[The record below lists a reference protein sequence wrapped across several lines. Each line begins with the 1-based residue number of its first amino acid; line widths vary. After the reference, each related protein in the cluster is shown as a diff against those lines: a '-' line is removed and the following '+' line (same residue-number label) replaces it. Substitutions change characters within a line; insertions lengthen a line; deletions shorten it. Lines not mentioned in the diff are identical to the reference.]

1 MMNDECKRHNCLIAD
16 SKNNFLKTLHYLSL
30 DVVVGAVAS
39 SWLFWKMPDGI
50 TKPDV
55 PSLLILGICTWIIY
69 ILDRLLDNIKSE
81 PQDARHE
88 FHFQHQYY
96 LQITI
101 IVLLFVAFTLVF
113 FLPKNVIYFGIGLS
127 FFLVIYFI
135 ILKKFSQKSNYQYFK
150 EIFTAIL
157 YSVSIIGSAFSTKQD
172 LGLIDYLVG
181 FNFFLLV
188 HQSILIFSFYEAK
201 LFPETKNL
209 ANKFGKRN
217 CTYSI
222 VGICAFI
229 LLSSFFEASIFTKKV
244 FLVETLMSICS
255 VLIYFSQTKLAKNE
269 HYRWLG
275 EMVFWLPIL
284 LIFF

>member
-1 MMNDECKRHNCLIAD
+1 MIE
-16 SKNNFLKTLHYLSL
+16 SKNNVLKKLHYLSL

-39 SWLFWKMPDGI
+39 SVMFWKMPDGI
-50 TKPDV
+50 SKPDV

-81 PQDARHE
+81 PQDARHQ

-96 LQITI
+96 LQVII
-101 IVLLFVAFTLVF
+101 IVLFFVALTLVF

-127 FFLVIYFI
+127 VFLVIYFI
-135 ILKKFSQKSNYQYFK
+135 VLRNTSQKANYQHFK

-157 YSVSIIGSAFSTKQD
+157 YSVSIIESAFSTKQN
-172 LGLIDYLVG
+172 LGFVEYLAG

-201 LFPETKNL
+201 SEPETKNL
-209 ANKFGKRN
+209 ANKLGRKN
-217 CTYSI
+217 CTYLI
-222 VGICAFI
+222 VGICGFI
-229 LLSSFFEASIFTKKV
+229 FLGNISDASNFTKKV

-255 VLIYFSQTKLAKNE
+255 VLIFIFQAKLAKNE
-269 HYRWLG
+269 SYRWLG

>member
-1 MMNDECKRHNCLIAD
+1 MINDECLMIG
-16 SKNNFLKTLHYLSL
+16 SKNNLLKKLHYLSL

-39 SWLFWKMPDGI
+39 SWMFWKLPDGI

-101 IVLLFVAFTLVF
+101 IVLFFVAFTFVF
-113 FLPKNVIYFGIGLS
+113 FLPKNVIYYGIGLS
-127 FFLVIYFI
+127 IFLVIYFI
-135 ILKKFSQKSNYQYFK
+135 ILKKSSQNTNYQYFK
-150 EIFTAIL
+150 EIYTAIL
-157 YSVSIIGSAFSTKQD
+157 YSLSVVGSAFSTKQNS
-172 LGLIDYLVG
+172 GFIDYLAG

-201 LFPETKNL
+201 SHPETKNL
-209 ANKFGKRN
+209 ASKLGRRS
-217 CTYSI
+217 CTYLI
-222 VGICAFI
+222 IGVCVFI
-229 LLSSFFEASIFTKKV
+229 TLGNILDTSFFTKKV
-244 FLVETLMSICS
+244 ILIETLMSICS
-255 VLIYFSQTKLAKNE
+255 VLIFVFQEKLAKNE
-269 HYRWLG
+269 NYRWLG
-275 EMVFWLPIL
+275 EMVFWIPIL